1 MKRINQLLKILI
13 LLTLVGCQNS
23 NLVDNESENPSE
35 EKTETQNAA
44 TEEVVS
50 EQEKEKKEKSEFEKE
65 IEKLETS
72 TEYENSLKG
81 KWVLQKLTI
90 KQSGKDDQEISGG
103 LANQSFVNL
112 ENENKLNG
120 KLTLFGGQAIS
131 GEGFWYFDSTKDI
144 ISLHIENITD
154 GRGKERNDRIVIES
168 KIGEIKNNYANLDIL
183 SMKFNGKEGF
193 TNGEQMDAIA
203 KKE

>member
-13 LLTLVGCQNS
+13 LLTLIGCQNS
-23 NLVDNESENPSE
+23 SSVDNESENSIK
-35 EKTETQNAA
+35 EKTETQNAPI
-44 TEEVVS
+44 EEIVS
-50 EQEKEKKEKSEFEKE
+50 EQVKEEKSEFEKE
-65 IEKLETS
+65 IEKLENS

-90 KQSGKDDQEISGG
+90 KQSGREVQEISGG

-120 KLTLFGGQAIS
+120 KLTLFGSEAIS
-131 GEGFWYFDSTKDI
+131 GKGFWYFDSKRDI
-144 ISLHIENITD
+144 ISLHIGNITD
-154 GRGKERNDRIVIES
+154 GRGKKRDDRILIVS
-168 KIGEIKNNYANLDIL
+168 KIGEIKNNYASFEIL
-183 SMKFNGKEGF
+183 SIKFNGEEGF
-193 TNGEQMDAIA
+193 PNEQIDAIA